1 MGRQGARLIQMISNR
16 IQKRAANRAGKQVR
30 TRALGLLGI
39 SSLLLLQ
46 ACSTQQDVQPVVRP
60 TAATRLGLSEVEA
73 HEVRAHI
80 DPWWEAFGDAQLN
93 QLVSAA
99 LSEHPSMQVAQSRWQ
114 RVQAMERYARGNDA
128 PQLQASAEVDRQRFT
143 GHGLYPPPIAKS
155 TRTIGTTQLEAQW
168 EPDFF
173 GMRRSELESAIG
185 QVRAAEA
192 DARLAALSLSYQVA
206 RAYAQLARLQALR
219 EVHARTLA
227 QREEMLTLIQQRV
240 KAGLDTQVELKQGE
254 GALPDVRMQIEAV
267 DEQITLMRH
276 ALAALTG
283 QGPGRME
290 ALVASAD
297 GLKLQP
303 APQQLPVDLLARRP
317 DVMAALW
324 RVKAAGHQVD
334 AARDTFYPNV
344 DLRAYAGY
352 NAIGLEQL
360 LKPASLQWGL
370 LPAIHLPLFDGDR
383 RRANLQGKV
392 ADQDAAQ
399 ASYNQ
404 TVLQAVQEAADQISS
419 GQSILRQQ
427 AFQEAAQR
435 SAEEA
440 YRLARERYQAG
451 LGTYLVVLNAES
463 NVLAQRRAAVDL
475 KARAIEAQL
484 NLIRAMGGSLHE
496 GSVPPSQ
503 G

>member
-1 MGRQGARLIQMISNR
+1 MRS
-16 IQKRAANRAGKQVR
+16 
-30 TRALGLLGI
+30 ALGALSIGCLLAV
-39 SSLLLLQ
+39 Q
-46 ACSTQQDVQPVVRP
+46 ACSTQQDLQPTVH
-60 TAATRLGLSEVEA
+60 ATVAGKLGLNEVEVHGVQA
-73 HEVRAHI
+73 RIE
-80 DPWWEAFGDAQLN
+80 PWWEAFGDAQLN
-93 QLVSAA
+93 QLVSGA
-99 LSEHPSMQVAQSRWQ
+99 LSENPSMQVAQSRWQ
-114 RVQAMERYARGNDA
+114 RVQALETYARGNDG
-128 PQLQASAEVDRQRFT
+128 PQVQATGEVDRQHFT
-143 GHGLYPPPIAKS
+143 EHGLYPPPIAGS
-155 TRTIGTTQLEAQW
+155 SRTVGTLQLEGSW

-185 QVRAAEA
+185 QVHAAEA

-227 QREEMLTLIQQRV
+227 QRDEMLALIRQRV

-276 ALAALTG
+276 ALAALSG
-283 QGPGRME
+283 QAPS
-290 ALVASAD
+290 ATDQLIVAGS
-297 GLKLQP
+297 LQPLP
-303 APQQLPVDLLARRP
+303 APQQVPVDLLARRP

-324 RVKAAGHQVD
+324 RVKAAGHQVE

-344 DLRAYAGY
+344 DLRTYAGY

-399 ASYNQ
+399 AAYNQ
-404 TVLQAVQEAADQISS
+404 TVMQAVQETADQISS
-419 GQSILRQQ
+419 AQSILRQQ
-427 AFQEAAQR
+427 AHQDEAQR

-440 YRLARERYQAG
+440 YRLAKERYQAG

-463 NVLAQRRAAVDL
+463 TVLAQRRTAVDL
-475 KARAIEAQL
+475 RARAVEAQL
-484 NLIRAMGGSLHE
+484 SLIRALGGSLQDAAAPATQA
-496 GSVPPSQ
+496 STQDQNSNVSR
-503 G
+503 